1 MKTVIDTNTGHKC
14 VSHTVA
20 RVLNE
25 QSFLGFYSVESA
37 IKLKSVFTIGVW
49 RVKGML

>member
-20 RVLNE
+20 NVLKE

-37 IKLKSVFTIGVW
+37 RNLKSVFTIGVW
-49 RVKGML
+49 RVKVLL

>member
-20 RVLNE
+20 NALNE
-25 QSFLGFYSVESA
+25 QYFLGFYSVESA
-37 IKLKSVFTIGVW
+37 RKLKTEFTIGVW
-49 RVKGML
+49 RVKEML